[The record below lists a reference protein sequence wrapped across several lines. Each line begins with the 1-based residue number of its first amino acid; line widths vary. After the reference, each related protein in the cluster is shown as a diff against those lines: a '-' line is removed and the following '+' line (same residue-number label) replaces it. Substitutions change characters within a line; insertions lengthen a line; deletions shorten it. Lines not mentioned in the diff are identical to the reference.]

1 MTGILNGDAQKTP
14 STVSGRQKA
23 LNKLLMSI
31 NIKLKDRTCLQS
43 SNNLGNYE
51 GQQS

>member
-1 MTGILNGDAQKTP
+1 MTGISNGNVEKTP

-23 LNKLLMSI
+23 LNKLF